1 MEYQLKS
8 GQTVDDAKLEK
19 MAHEWESGE
28 WEGHLE
34 NVVVGLPDPDE
45 DVLTTVSF
53 RMPTSRLAAIE
64 NAVRK
69 AGITKSEFYRRAVD
83 RELAALA

>member
-1 MEYQLKS
+1 MEYQLKN
-8 GQTVDDAKLEK
+8 GGTIDDAALAE
-19 MAHEWESGE
+19 MAREWENGE

-34 NVVVGLPDPDE
+34 NVVVGLPDQGE

-53 RMPTSRLAAIE
+53 RLPKSRLLAVEAA
-64 NAVRK
+64 ALR
-69 AGITKSEFYRRAVD
+69 AGISKSEFYRRAID